1 MISPDEQKVLSSF
14 AERIPAN
21 DPGAHNNLAIIYY
34 NKGMYQE
41 AIKELE
47 TALEL
52 NPRFVLARS
61 NLDIIL
67 RKTGM
72 LDERIEQLSK
82 KVEQAPEDEDKI
94 LELADTYVKLK
105 KYSHG
110 IIYYKKVLE
119 RNPNSYRAH
128 FGFSDTLKY
137 LGKYDDA
144 IEEMNLALDVR
155 QSHEGYRALGEIYLR
170 KGVIDAAIKN
180 FEEALKF
187 DDTSSETHFLLGFA
201 LGEKGRVTE
210 SIEAMKKAIALNPSL
225 AQTDSDVLVDVVPQP
240 GQWEAIKEQIGIPAP
255 EVAGDAYKVH
265 YNMGMSY
272 RNKGLFDE
280 AEKEFRE
287 CLRLNEDAAE
297 ARYAVAESTLCSG
310 KYEEAIH
317 VLQDALR
324 RGCDPLKCY
333 NALGIAYLMQG
344 QTGSALE
351 CFERVLVQS
360 SAEPLTLNNIAV
372 AQYTLGDVDKALDN
386 FQKAV
391 ESGNNDARYNLALH
405 HLKTTEYEKALAL
418 LDYEGVDAY
427 FGRGLVYM
435 EQGDDQK
442 ALDVLKLVLQD
453 APHHAG
459 AYYNLGFI
467 ATRLGRYEDSLTYI
481 RKGMEIEPNYEN
493 VKYHLSLDPV
503 ISEFGPYLVPR
514 AQSLAAEAL
523 DKVFTPHALDPGE
536 FVAKAEE
543 LLGQNQPSE
552 AIQQLDEALKIEPR
566 LSRAVILKADVQFRQ
581 GAAAQAIK
589 LLEDYL
595 IEQPDDIDV
604 SSALARI
611 LRESGRLEEAE
622 AKYRRLAD
630 LQPANPFWLNE
641 LADLAYAGD
650 RQEEA
655 IDLYL
660 KVYEQ
665 DPENPTANLRL
676 FGLHVKRGALAEA
689 ARFMQ
694 FMAERHPDDYEYNVL
709 AGIYW
714 SDKQQYEN
722 AERHFD
728 KAIQID
734 PSRPLPYY
742 HRGLLSV
749 QRGAFESACESWKKA
764 LLLSPPEDLAGRIK
778 HCLKLAVELNEI
790 LQREI

>member
-34 NKGMYQE
+34 NKGLYRE

-47 TALEL
+47 IALGL
-52 NPRFVLARS
+52 NPRFILARS
-61 NLDIIL
+61 NLEIIL

-82 KVEQAPEDEDKI
+82 EIEQDPEDEDKI

-137 LGKYDDA
+137 LGKYADA

-201 LGEKGRVTE
+201 LGEKGRVME
-210 SIEAMKKAIALNPSL
+210 SIEAMKTAIALNPSL
-225 AQTDSDVLVDVVPQP
+225 AQTDSDALIDIVPQP
-240 GQWEAIKEQIGIPAP
+240 GQWETIKKQIGVP
-255 EVAGDAYKVH
+255 EVAGDSYKVH

-297 ARYAVAESTLCSG
+297 ARYAVVESALYSG

-317 VLQDALR
+317 GLQDALGR
-324 RGCDPLKCY
+324 DCDPLKCY

-344 QTGSALE
+344 QTGTALE
-351 CFERVLVQS
+351 CLERVLVQS
-360 SAEPLTLNNIAV
+360 SSEPLALNNIAV
-372 AQYTLGDVDKALDN
+372 AQYTLGDVDKALEH
-386 FQKAV
+386 FTKAV
-391 ESGNNDARYNLALH
+391 QAGNNDARYNLALH
-405 HLKTTEYEKALAL
+405 HLKKSEYEKALAL

-442 ALDVLKLVLQD
+442 ALDALKRVLQD

-459 AYYNLGFI
+459 AYYNLGFV
-467 ATRLGRYEDSLTYI
+467 ATRLGRYEDSLAYI

-543 LLGQNQPSE
+543 LLGQNQPAE

-566 LSRAVILKADVQFRQ
+566 LSRAVILKADIQFHQ
-581 GAAAQAIK
+581 GAAAQAIA
-589 LLEDYL
+589 LLEEHL
-595 IEQPDDIDV
+595 NEQPDDIEV
-604 SSALARI
+604 SAVLARM
-611 LRESGRLEEAE
+611 LKESGRIEEAE
-622 AKYRRLAD
+622 AKYRHLAD
-630 LQPANPFWLNE
+630 LQPANPAWLNE
-641 LADLAYAGD
+641 LADLAYAGA
-650 RQEEA
+650 REEEA
-655 IDLYL
+655 LDLYL

-665 DPENPTANLRL
+665 DPENSAANLRL
-676 FGLHVKRGALAEA
+676 FGLYVKRNALAEA

-709 AGIYW
+709 SGIYW

-734 PSRPLPYY
+734 PSKPLPYH

-749 QRGAFESACESWKKA
+749 QRGAFESACESWKRA
-764 LLLSPPEDLAGRIK
+764 LLLSPPEDLAERIK
-778 HCLKLAVELNEI
+778 HCLKLTIELSEI

>member
-41 AIKELE
+41 AVKELE

-52 NPRFVLARS
+52 NPKFVLARS
-61 NLDIIL
+61 NLEIIL

-72 LDERIEQLSK
+72 LDERIARLIRDIEQNP
-82 KVEQAPEDEDKI
+82 QDEDRI
-94 LELADTYVKLK
+94 LELAETYVQLK
-105 KYSHG
+105 KYSHA

-128 FGFSDTLKY
+128 FGFSNTLKY

-155 QSHEGYRALGEIYLR
+155 QSHEGYRSLGEIYLR
-170 KGVIDAAIKN
+170 KGVIDMAIKN

-201 LGEKGRVTE
+201 LGEKGRVVE

-225 AQTDSDVLVDVVPQP
+225 AQVDSDALIDVVPQP
-240 GQWEAIKEQIGIPAP
+240 AQWETIKKQMNVP
-255 EVAGDAYKVH
+255 EVAGDSYQVH

-280 AEKEFRE
+280 AEKEFRA
-287 CLRLNEDAAE
+287 CLELKEDALETRYALAE
-297 ARYAVAESTLCSG
+297 AALGAG
-310 KYEEAIH
+310 KYETAIQG
-317 VLQDALR
+317 LRDALE
-324 RGCDPLKCY
+324 RGYDPVRCY
-333 NALGIAYLMQG
+333 NALGVAYLMQG

-351 CFERVLVQS
+351 CFERVLVQHG
-360 SAEPLTLNNIAV
+360 EDPMVLNNIGV
-372 AQYTLGDVDKALDN
+372 AQYTLGDAEPALAN

-391 ESGNNDARYNLALH
+391 DAGNKEARFNLALH
-405 HLKTTEYEKALAL
+405 HLKKRDHAEALVL

-442 ALDVLKLVLQD
+442 ALDALKRVLQD

-467 ATRLGRYEDSLTYI
+467 ATRLGRYEESLAYI
-481 RKGMEIEPNYEN
+481 RKGMEIEPNYED

-503 ISEFGPYLVPR
+503 IAEFGPYLVPR

-523 DKVFTPHALDPGE
+523 DKVFTEHALDPGE

-543 LLGQNQPSE
+543 FIAQDQAAE
-552 AIQQLDEALKIEPR
+552 AARQLDEALKIEPR
-566 LSRAVILKADVQFRQ
+566 LSRAVIMKADIKYRE
-581 GAAAQAIK
+581 GATAEALA
-589 LLEDYL
+589 LLETHL
-595 IEQPDDIDV
+595 KEQPDDVDV
-604 SSALARI
+604 AAALARM
-611 LRESGRLEEAE
+611 LAAQGRAQEAE
-622 AKYRRLAD
+622 AQYRHLAG
-630 LQPANPFWLNE
+630 LQPASPVWSRE
-641 LADLAYAGD
+641 LARSAYTAGRLD
-650 RQEEA
+650 EA
-655 IDLYL
+655 LELYL
-660 KVYEQ
+660 RVYEQ
-665 DPENPTANLRL
+665 DPEDREANLRL
-676 FGLHVKRGALAEA
+676 FALYVRRNALAEA

-709 AGIYW
+709 AGQYW
-714 SDKQQYEN
+714 SEKQQYEN

-734 PSRPLPYY
+734 PSKPVPYY
-742 HRGLLSV
+742 QRGLLSV
-749 QRGAFESACESWKKA
+749 QRGAFQSACEDWKKA
-764 LLLSPPEDLAGRIK
+764 LLLSPPEELAERIG
-778 HCLKLAVELNEI
+778 HCLKLTVELSEI